1 QQQQQQR
8 WKRSRS
14 LTRSSAVSNCSGG
27 DWTAADEAASGI
39 REAALPGKRCHQ
51 SAISTG
57 SGAHFLAS
65 NARCR
70 SATPSSGQQKQQATR
85 YAVGLS
91 QFGGSSTALETQ
103 ACHQQQQQQ
112 QQPQQLQRTPRS
124 PAISLGT
131 RSRWLSRQM
140 RSVDRCVS
148 ANDILRDTVSPSPS
162 NSPAPSPAP
171 SSASASTFVDDR
183 PRLRRTAGRA
193 SAASTVAAGTATTSQ
208 LQSAHKSTPTLKE
221 SFRRMFQS
229 RRKSS
234 LAKLESLP
242 PPVAANCS
250 ATFEDENGDPCT
262 DAYNGG
268 YNHGGNRGGRP
279 SYNNSYRGNGH
290 RMQHHGNHQHH
301 QQQGANANLPNNL
314 PAQSYASSGNPVNPA
329 PAMYYQAM
337 QPGGVPVPI
346 VHHPHAHQQHM
357 IGAAPPGAPAMYYQ
371 QPPHAMYGA
380 QPAYVPAAHQQHPA
394 PMYAPHASHAG
405 AYNIPP
411 LASTQPQPLL
421 PPPPQHQQQQQ
432 QQHQQQR
439 HQQQQQQQSQQ
450 QANQQ
455 QPQQPDVTQK
465 KILTFIDPRT
475 NSAIELKP
483 KQPTQPQQ
491 QQQPPQQQQQPQ
503 PQQQQQV
510 TPQPQQQQ
518 QQQQS
523 DAANNKGK
531 QEQRYVVQKDML
543 AQVRSAKDGKTSP
556 PNPEAANAGT
566 VVKDEAGKTDTPVT
580 EAESVKYEVGERLP
594 KFDADMLRPAPT
606 TLRSQSVDAVSV
618 LHHSHSHNQLTSLAE
633 AGNAGSAAA
642 GADASSSGGAGAA
655 SKAPK
660 YEFKPEKGESD
671 KVTLERKK
679 TYDRDFLLKLQD
691 AQLSTQ
697 KPSTLPCDIPEL
709 LRKTEVKTD
718 DPDTDRRQDIE
729 RSIRSILNKV
739 TPQNFESCFQQ
750 LTKCDIGTE
759 DGLKCCVD
767 IMFEKAT
774 RETSYSS
781 VFAEICK
788 RLSFLKVNT
797 DKTLPDKCI
806 THRSLLLKKCQ
817 LMFETPL
824 LDQMETK
831 ADYWD
836 QIISKEEK
844 EDKKKSLEEEKEEQ
858 VKKVKDQYY
867 GNIRFIGELYMKGVL
882 TANIIYSCITA
893 LLSCHQPS
901 KSNSRGTLVESLECL
916 CELLRTVGKKLE
928 TPTGNRKQNEST
940 QLDASFGQIKKI
952 IADKSIESKVRFKLI
967 DVVEMRER
975 GWELREMER
984 RLQERPMT
992 KEELEQKEREEEA
1005 RRAMAASNIGGG
1017 GGGGGGRGG
1026 RGNYGRPPASPGNS
1040 ALLPPTSAD
1049 AEWTP
1054 VVANSRR
1061 QQKMDTRKLILD
1073 SGESSGIAGDASA
1086 SGGLGGSGGSAPM
1099 RLGPSRPSISR
1110 ARGAGAGAGAGRSPA
1125 LQRLTG
1131 GVSGGAGG
1139 RRNNS
1144 RESSGSR
1151 GASREG
1157 SPHSTRDQQQ
1167 PVQQSQLARQQT
1179 PGPAP
1184 KAVTALSAAPLV
1196 GMHRSMST
1204 HELPSRLGASASATA
1219 NILDKEALGRKSKN
1233 IMEEWLAG
1241 VISLDETKS
1250 CFQEI
1255 ASHPHLKVFVDI
1267 NAEHLLNANSK
1278 ELREK
1283 GGRLFF
1289 ELLDCRL
1296 IDIRTVIDGFSNLME
1311 NAEDMQSDFPL
1322 LGSYLGEIFSSFL
1335 QKSASYLDCVLR
1347 LVMLIPSD
1355 ILCFA
1360 GGKKSPLRGEI
1371 LSRAAHLA
1379 SVRLGHE
1386 RVGQDFRDAGVC
1398 WPTVLETSAESAA
1411 AFVTSKELEFTES
1424 PLPDPDSAASRLS
1437 FERLAGRVQE
1447 VVRAGLPEG
1456 DADKLAESV
1465 IDLLER
1471 GVARADRDCE
1481 AFNRELMRGVC
1492 GACLCA
1498 GQLDAGLLKRLCS
1511 VLQQFVEGFSQE
1523 IWSLKATAACLVDG
1537 SSVELLPEV
1546 FTVFLDNRLV
1556 SEESFKN
1563 WYDEHADGSQ
1573 REATRTFVGTLES
1586 TATLHD

>member
-1 QQQQQQR
+1 MTDHSTNHTKVRQQQQ
-8 WKRSRS
+8 S
-14 LTRSSAVSNCSGG
+14 
-27 DWTAADEAASGI
+27 
-39 REAALPGKRCHQ
+39 
-51 SAISTG
+51 
-57 SGAHFLAS
+57 F
-65 NARCR
+65 
-70 SATPSSGQQKQQATR
+70 SSGFQGNINAPGTMDHGQAN
-85 YAVGLS
+85 V
-91 QFGGSSTALETQ
+91 
-103 ACHQQQQQQ
+103 
-112 QQPQQLQRTPRS
+112 
-124 PAISLGT
+124 
-131 RSRWLSRQM
+131 
-140 RSVDRCVS
+140 
-148 ANDILRDTVSPSPS
+148 
-162 NSPAPSPAP
+162 
-171 SSASASTFVDDR
+171 
-183 PRLRRTAGRA
+183 
-193 SAASTVAAGTATTSQ
+193 
-208 LQSAHKSTPTLKE
+208 
-221 SFRRMFQS
+221 
-229 RRKSS
+229 
-234 LAKLESLP
+234 
-242 PPVAANCS
+242 
-250 ATFEDENGDPCT
+250 
-262 DAYNGG
+262 AYNGG

-314 PAQSYASSGNPVNPA
+314 PAQSYASSGDPVNPA

-346 VHHPHAHQQHM
+346 VPPYGQPGWPATSAGAAQGLPAGHQFAPQHHPHVHQQHM

-432 QQHQQQR
+432 HQQQR
-439 HQQQQQQQSQQ
+439 HQQQQQQSQQ

-491 QQQPPQQQQQPQ
+491 QQPPPQQQQPQ
-503 PQQQQQV
+503 PQQQQV

-523 DAANNKGK
+523 DAANNKGE

-580 EAESVKYEVGERLP
+580 EAESVKDEVGERLP

-633 AGNAGSAAA
+633 AGNVGSAAA

-691 AQLSTQ
+691 TQLSTQ

-709 LRKTEVKTD
+709 LRKTEVQRIQGVNFMPTYVQSVPSHMATPKDKSKSGAFPRQQQQQQQQQISRGNTPRQQHQQPKQMVIEVRSREKVDLHHTDNAYVPGFLQKKTD

-928 TPTGNRKQNEST
+928 TPTGNRKPNEST

-1005 RRAMAASNIGGG
+1005 RRALAASNIGGG

-1125 LQRLTG
+1125 VQRLTG
-1131 GVSGGAGG
+1131 GASGGAGG

>member
-1 QQQQQQR
+1 
-8 WKRSRS
+8 
-14 LTRSSAVSNCSGG
+14 TM
-27 DWTAADEAASGI
+27 D
-39 REAALPGKRCHQ
+39 H
-51 SAISTG
+51 
-57 SGAHFLAS
+57 
-65 NARCR
+65 
-70 SATPSSGQQKQQATR
+70 GQ
-85 YAVGLS
+85 
-91 QFGGSSTALETQ
+91 
-103 ACHQQQQQQ
+103 
-112 QQPQQLQRTPRS
+112 
-124 PAISLGT
+124 
-131 RSRWLSRQM
+131 
-140 RSVDRCVS
+140 
-148 ANDILRDTVSPSPS
+148 ANV
-162 NSPAPSPAP
+162 
-171 SSASASTFVDDR
+171 
-183 PRLRRTAGRA
+183 
-193 SAASTVAAGTATTSQ
+193 
-208 LQSAHKSTPTLKE
+208 
-221 SFRRMFQS
+221 
-229 RRKSS
+229 
-234 LAKLESLP
+234 
-242 PPVAANCS
+242 
-250 ATFEDENGDPCT
+250 
-262 DAYNGG
+262 AYNGG

-279 SYNNSYRGNGH
+279 SYNNNYRGNGH

-346 VHHPHAHQQHM
+346 VPPYGQPGWPATSAGAAQGLPAGHQFGPQHHPHAHQQHM

-432 QQHQQQR
+432 HQQQR
-439 HQQQQQQQSQQ
+439 HQQQQQQSQQ

-491 QQQPPQQQQQPQ
+491 QQPPPQQQQQPQ

-523 DAANNKGK
+523 DAANNKGE

-580 EAESVKYEVGERLP
+580 EAESVKDEVGERLP

-709 LRKTEVKTD
+709 LRKTEVQRIQGVNFMPTYVQSVPSHMATPKDKSKSGAFPRQQQQQQQQQISRGNTPRQQHQQPKQMVIEVRSREKVDLHHTDNAYVPGFLQKKTD

>member
-279 SYNNSYRGNGH
+279 SYNNNYRGNGH

-346 VHHPHAHQQHM
+346 VPPYGQPGWPATSAGAAQGLPAGHQFGPQHHPHAHQQHM

-380 QPAYVPAAHQQHPA
+380 QPAY
-394 PMYAPHASHAG
+394 
-405 AYNIPP
+405 
-411 LASTQPQPLL
+411 
-421 PPPPQHQQQQQ
+421 
-432 QQHQQQR
+432 
-439 HQQQQQQQSQQ
+439 
-450 QANQQ
+450 
-455 QPQQPDVTQK
+455 
-465 KILTFIDPRT
+465 
-475 NSAIELKP
+475 
-483 KQPTQPQQ
+483 
-491 QQQPPQQQQQPQ
+491 
-503 PQQQQQV
+503 
-510 TPQPQQQQ
+510 
-518 QQQQS
+518 
-523 DAANNKGK
+523 
-531 QEQRYVVQKDML
+531 
-543 AQVRSAKDGKTSP
+543 
-556 PNPEAANAGT
+556 AANAGT

-580 EAESVKYEVGERLP
+580 EAESVKDEVGERLP

-1110 ARGAGAGAGAGRSPA
+1110 RAELAPA
-1125 LQRLTG
+1125 LARADHQLY
-1131 GVSGGAGG
+1131 SGAGG

-1511 VLQQFVEGFSQE
+1511 
-1523 IWSLKATAACLVDG
+1523 
-1537 SSVELLPEV
+1537 
-1546 FTVFLDNRLV
+1546 
-1556 SEESFKN
+1556 ESFKN

>member
-1 QQQQQQR
+1 
-8 WKRSRS
+8 
-14 LTRSSAVSNCSGG
+14 
-27 DWTAADEAASGI
+27 
-39 REAALPGKRCHQ
+39 
-51 SAISTG
+51 
-57 SGAHFLAS
+57 
-65 NARCR
+65 
-70 SATPSSGQQKQQATR
+70 
-85 YAVGLS
+85 
-91 QFGGSSTALETQ
+91 
-103 ACHQQQQQQ
+103 
-112 QQPQQLQRTPRS
+112 
-124 PAISLGT
+124 
-131 RSRWLSRQM
+131 
-140 RSVDRCVS
+140 
-148 ANDILRDTVSPSPS
+148 
-162 NSPAPSPAP
+162 
-171 SSASASTFVDDR
+171 
-183 PRLRRTAGRA
+183 
-193 SAASTVAAGTATTSQ
+193 
-208 LQSAHKSTPTLKE
+208 
-221 SFRRMFQS
+221 
-229 RRKSS
+229 
-234 LAKLESLP
+234 
-242 PPVAANCS
+242 
-250 ATFEDENGDPCT
+250 
-262 DAYNGG
+262 
-268 YNHGGNRGGRP
+268 
-279 SYNNSYRGNGH
+279 
-290 RMQHHGNHQHH
+290 
-301 QQQGANANLPNNL
+301 
-314 PAQSYASSGNPVNPA
+314 
-329 PAMYYQAM
+329 
-337 QPGGVPVPI
+337 
-346 VHHPHAHQQHM
+346 
-357 IGAAPPGAPAMYYQ
+357 
-371 QPPHAMYGA
+371 
-380 QPAYVPAAHQQHPA
+380 
-394 PMYAPHASHAG
+394 
-405 AYNIPP
+405 
-411 LASTQPQPLL
+411 
-421 PPPPQHQQQQQ
+421 
-432 QQHQQQR
+432 
-439 HQQQQQQQSQQ
+439 
-450 QANQQ
+450 
-455 QPQQPDVTQK
+455 
-465 KILTFIDPRT
+465 
-475 NSAIELKP
+475 
-483 KQPTQPQQ
+483 
-491 QQQPPQQQQQPQ
+491 
-503 PQQQQQV
+503 
-510 TPQPQQQQ
+510 
-518 QQQQS
+518 
-523 DAANNKGK
+523 
-531 QEQRYVVQKDML
+531 
-543 AQVRSAKDGKTSP
+543 
-556 PNPEAANAGT
+556 
-566 VVKDEAGKTDTPVT
+566 
-580 EAESVKYEVGERLP
+580 
-594 KFDADMLRPAPT
+594 
-606 TLRSQSVDAVSV
+606 
-618 LHHSHSHNQLTSLAE
+618 
-633 AGNAGSAAA
+633 
-642 GADASSSGGAGAA
+642 
-655 SKAPK
+655 
-660 YEFKPEKGESD
+660 
-671 KVTLERKK
+671 
-679 TYDRDFLLKLQD
+679 
-691 AQLSTQ
+691 
-697 KPSTLPCDIPEL
+697 
-709 LRKTEVKTD
+709 
-718 DPDTDRRQDIE
+718 
-729 RSIRSILNKV
+729 
-739 TPQNFESCFQQ
+739 
-750 LTKCDIGTE
+750 
-759 DGLKCCVD
+759 
-767 IMFEKAT
+767 
-774 RETSYSS
+774 
-781 VFAEICK
+781 
-788 RLSFLKVNT
+788 LKVNT

-817 LMFETPL
+817 LIWRLKP
-824 LDQMETK
+824 
-831 ADYWD
+831 DYWD

-1471 GVARADRDCE
+1471 GVARADQGLRS
-1481 AFNRELMRGVC
+1481 LQP
-1492 GACLCA
+1492 GA
-1498 GQLDAGLLKRLCS
+1498 DARRLRRLSVRRPTRRWPVKAALL
-1511 VLQQFVEGFSQE
+1511 
-1523 IWSLKATAACLVDG
+1523 
-1537 SSVELLPEV
+1537 ELLPEV